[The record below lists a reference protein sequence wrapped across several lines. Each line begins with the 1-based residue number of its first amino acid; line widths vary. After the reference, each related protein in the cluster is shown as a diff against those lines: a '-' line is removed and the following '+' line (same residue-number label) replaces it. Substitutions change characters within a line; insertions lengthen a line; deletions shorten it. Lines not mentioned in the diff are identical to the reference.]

1 MSIKAVDDMRGRIE
15 NLKPFTS
22 DQDREQ
28 ARINGRKGG
37 LASGRT
43 RRARAEKRQ
52 QEYYRTVVAPWER
65 LLDES
70 SWGRLSFRHQ
80 NFIIQYCLCLCNGAM
95 AARKAGYSPQW
106 AKQAA
111 YRLLRRRD
119 IIAGQRCLAAYHQR
133 SRNPKDYPEP
143 WEV

>member
-1 MSIKAVDDMRGRIE
+1 MRGRIE

-22 DQDREQ
+22 QQDREQ

-37 LASGRT
+37 IASGEA
-43 RRARAEKRQ
+43 RRAMAEKRQ
-52 QEYYRTVVAPWER
+52 REYYRFVVAPWER

-70 SWGRLSFRHQ
+70 SWGRLSIRHQ
-80 NFIIQYCLCLCNGAM
+80 NFITQYCLCLCNGAM

-143 WEV
+143 WEI

>member
-37 LASGRT
+37 IASGEA

-52 QEYYRTVVAPWER
+52 REYYRSVVAPWER

-70 SWGRLSFRHQ
+70 SWGRLSYRHRL
-80 NFIIQYCLCLCNGAM
+80 FIENYILSWANGAE
-95 AARKAGYSPQW
+95 AARRSGYAPAW

-143 WEV
+143 WEI

>member
-22 DQDREQ
+22 DQDREL

-65 LLDES
+65 LLDE
-70 SWGRLSFRHQ
+70 
-80 NFIIQYCLCLCNGAM
+80 
-95 AARKAGYSPQW
+95 
-106 AKQAA
+106 
-111 YRLLRRRD
+111 
-119 IIAGQRCLAAYHQR
+119 
-133 SRNPKDYPEP
+133 
-143 WEV
+143 